1 MSLDGLPDSTF
12 KGQGWKYHFNTFTL
26 RGKFNV
32 STGIHVHVY
41 NACHKKYV
49 FIFKPPNAR

>member
-32 STGIHVHVY
+32 SIP
-41 NACHKKYV
+41 CMSHKICFYFYANTLGKE
-49 FIFKPPNAR
+49 ALSD